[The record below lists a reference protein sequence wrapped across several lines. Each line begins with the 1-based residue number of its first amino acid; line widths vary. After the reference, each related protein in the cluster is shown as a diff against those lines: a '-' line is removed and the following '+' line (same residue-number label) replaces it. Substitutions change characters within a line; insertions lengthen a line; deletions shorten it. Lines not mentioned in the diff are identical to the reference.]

1 MTLPILKWH
10 SAIAAYSEQ
19 ASAAATEING
29 ANAASAALV
38 AAATA
43 MVNAAAIA
51 AGAVAWVSGTTYAQG
66 DVRYSPTNFQ
76 SYRRKTNGAGT
87 TDPVSDATNWAP
99 ISADLTSGPT
109 LNAAVITGGA
119 SVAGGLTVTGGA
131 PVTGVLSITGALTET
146 ALAMAAAH
154 LTLAAGPSFGK
165 NRTEA
170 RHVGKRGGR

>member
-1 MTLPILKWH
+1 MTTTIEALPPPGQRSAPATYVALMGAWH

-87 TDPVSDATNWAP
+87 TDPVSDA
-99 ISADLTSGPT
+99 
-109 LNAAVITGGA
+109 
-119 SVAGGLTVTGGA
+119 
-131 PVTGVLSITGALTET
+131 
-146 ALAMAAAH
+146 
-154 LTLAAGPSFGK
+154 K
-165 NRTEA
+165 KRTEEH
-170 RHVGKRGGR
+170 RVGKECGMTGRSRWYTYHSKKNKNTTSKDKP